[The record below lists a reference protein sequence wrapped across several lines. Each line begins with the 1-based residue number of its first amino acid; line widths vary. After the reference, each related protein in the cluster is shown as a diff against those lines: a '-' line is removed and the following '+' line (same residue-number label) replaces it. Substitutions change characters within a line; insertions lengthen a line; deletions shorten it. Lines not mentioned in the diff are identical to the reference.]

1 MTINPVYSTHHAKK
15 FPIGRQAPYSCHR
28 APWPTTRWRFASAP
42 ATEDTQQNLSVGE
55 LLSAESVFNEKEEG
69 QAPAAVATSST
80 DFYIT
85 KENYML
91 ILTRKVGESIVIND
105 DIKVTILGV
114 KGMQVRIGI
123 DAPKDVQVHREEIF
137 KRIQAGSPAPEK
149 HDDSH

>member
-1 MTINPVYSTHHAKK
+1 MQAITQRNFPSDAKP
-15 FPIGRQAPYSCHR
+15 PIL
-28 APWPTTRWRFASAP
+28 
-42 ATEDTQQNLSVGE
+42 ATEHLRRHLIEALRRRLYVKTLNRFCEFGE

-69 QAPAAVATSST
+69 QAPTAAAFGLT
-80 DFYIT
+80 DFYTT

-137 KRIQAGSPAPEK
+137 KRIQAGNPAPEK
-149 HDDSH
+149 GNEEHQ

>member
-1 MTINPVYSTHHAKK
+1 MIEPIYPAHHAEK
-15 FPIGRQAPYSCHR
+15 FPIKREPPYSCRR
-28 APWPTTRWRFASAP
+28 APRRPALQHFLRHLQLKTRNRICLPGNYYPPKASLMRRKRDQLP
-42 ATEDTQQNLSVGE
+42 PLRSIG
-55 LLSAESVFNEKEEG
+55 
-69 QAPAAVATSST
+69 PT
-80 DFYIT
+80 DFDIT

-149 HDDSH
+149 HDDQH